1 MLRWHEGQL
10 LFVIDSARPWRPFI
24 GSHLLSQSRL
34 LVEFE
39 GIMIVVQQ
47 IQYNTATGMKMGFS
61 NKQTKENNRV
71 INPTPN
77 QE

>member
-1 MLRWHEGQL
+1 
-10 LFVIDSARPWRPFI
+10 
-24 GSHLLSQSRL
+24 

-39 GIMIVVQQ
+39 GIMMIIQQ
-47 IQYNTATGMKMGFS
+47 YQYSRAAGMMTMGFC

-77 QE
+77 QV